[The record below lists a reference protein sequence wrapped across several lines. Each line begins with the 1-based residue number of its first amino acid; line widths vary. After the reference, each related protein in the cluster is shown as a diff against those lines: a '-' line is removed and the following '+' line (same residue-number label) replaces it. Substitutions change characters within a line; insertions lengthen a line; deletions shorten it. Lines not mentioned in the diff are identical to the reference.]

1 MNFNPADLLKNAQA
15 IKEQAAAMQ
24 EQLKD
29 VAVTGSAGGNIV
41 QITLNGQFEILDVH
55 IDPIA
60 VDPRDIP
67 MLQELIIAAHHDA
80 QQKMQGMLKQ
90 KLGPA
95 LSSMVSNLGGS

>member
-41 QITLNGQFEILDVH
+41 KITLNGQFEILDVQ

-67 MLQELIIAAHHDA
+67 MLQNLIIAAHHDA
-80 QQKMQGMLKQ
+80 QQKMQGILKQ